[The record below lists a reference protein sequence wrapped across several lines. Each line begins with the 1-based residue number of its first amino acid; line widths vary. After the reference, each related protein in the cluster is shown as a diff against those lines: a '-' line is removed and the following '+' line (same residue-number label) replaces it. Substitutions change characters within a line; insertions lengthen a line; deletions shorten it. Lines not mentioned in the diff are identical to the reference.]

1 MPPYRQLSRVSVRH
15 TIHSTEGYSLKP
27 ALSYQKLRGG
37 YYTPQPIAH
46 FLARW
51 AVQSRTTQVLEPSC
65 GDGEIVEQAL
75 QALIEQ
81 GATKEEAIFQT
92 HGVEIDGNE
101 RAKALER
108 LRSLGFE
115 PDETTIHKGDFF
127 AYCQKHLMVDKG
139 LFSLCGDGQPRF
151 FDAIIGNPP
160 FVRYQNFPEEQ
171 RKPAFQIMKTAGMNP
186 SRLTNTWV
194 PFLVAA
200 SFLLTENGR
209 LAMVIP
215 AELLQVN
222 YAAELR
228 LFLSNYF
235 NKLTII
241 TFKKL
246 VFEGIQQEIV
256 LLLAEGNG
264 EGTTGIRTIE
274 LDGIDDLA
282 SYEHTDFSSTELKP
296 MDHSSEKW
304 TQYFLDTKEIELLRA
319 LKVNPKLTE
328 AGKVIDVDVGVVTGQ
343 NQFFVLSE
351 EQIQG
356 VSLKKYSQRIVSRS
370 GHLKGTIFS
379 EEDWQ
384 SNVENNLPAYLLD
397 LPKKDFEEL
406 PEAAQ
411 DYVKSGE
418 EAEYHTGFKCRIRP
432 RWYIVPS
439 VWTPDAFM
447 LRQVHGY
454 PKIIVNKAG
463 ATCTDTIHRVRLL
476 NGKSADVIAA
486 AFLNSLTFAFS
497 EVMGRSYG
505 GGVLELEPNEA
516 EKLPIPLIGAEILN
530 LNKLHKLLFEGSIDS
545 VLDITDKVLLVDGLG
560 LSEKE
565 VKAIR
570 GIWAKLRDRRI
581 NRKHSGNKKNGP

>member
-1 MPPYRQLSRVSVRH
+1 
-15 TIHSTEGYSLKP
+15 LKP

-46 FLARW
+46 FLAQW
-51 AVQSRTTQVLEPSC
+51 AIQSSSTQVLEPSC
-65 GDGEIVEQAL
+65 GDGVLLELAL
-75 QALIEQ
+75 QALLER
-81 GATKEEAIFQT
+81 GTTKEDAIYQI
-92 HGVEIDGNE
+92 HGVEIDSNE
-101 RAKALER
+101 RNKAFNR
-108 LRSLGFE
+108 LLSLGFR

-127 AYCQKHLMVDKG
+127 AYCQKHLIQDKG
-139 LFSLCGDGQPRF
+139 LLSMCNDGEPRF

-171 RKPAFQIMKTAGMNP
+171 RKPAFQIMNIAGMNP
-186 SRLTNTWV
+186 NRLTNIWV
-194 PFLVAA
+194 PFLVAT

-222 YAAELR
+222 YASELR
-228 LFLSNYF
+228 LFLSKYF

-246 VFEGIQQEIV
+246 VFEGIQQEVV
-256 LLLAEGNG
+256 LLLAEGNSG
-264 EGTTGIRTIE
+264 KSTGIRTIE
-274 LDGIDDLA
+274 LNNMDDLT
-282 SYEHTDFSSTELKP
+282 SYEHTDFSTTVLKP
-296 MDHSSEKW
+296 MDHSTEKW
-304 TQYFLDTKEIELLRA
+304 TQYFLDTEEIVLLRT
-319 LKVNPKLTE
+319 LKNDKSLTE

-351 EQIQG
+351 EQIQN
-356 VSLKKYSQRIVSRS
+356 VSLKLYSHRIVSRS

-379 EEDWQ
+379 EDDWR
-384 SNVENNLPAYLLD
+384 SNAEKNFPAYLLD

-406 PEAAQ
+406 PQAAQ
-411 DYVKSGE
+411 EYVKSGE
-418 EAEYHTGFKCRIRP
+418 AAEFHTGFKCRIRP

-454 PKIIVNKAG
+454 PKLIVNKAG
-463 ATCTDTIHRVRLL
+463 ATCTDTIHRVKLL
-476 NGKSADVIAA
+476 NGKSAEVIAA

-497 EVMGRSYG
+497 EVTGRSYG
-505 GGVLELEPNEA
+505 GGVLEIEPNEA
-516 EKLPIPLIGAEILN
+516 EKLPIPLINSDKLD
-530 LNKLHKLLFEGSIDS
+530 LQKLHQLLLEGNIDA
-545 VLDITDKVLLVDGLG
+545 VLDITDKILLIDGLC

-565 VKAIR
+565 VKMIR
-570 GIWAKLRDRRI
+570 RIWTKLRDRRI
-581 NRKHSGNKKNGP
+581 NRKNSIKKA

>member
-1 MPPYRQLSRVSVRH
+1 M
-15 TIHSTEGYSLKP
+15 KP

-37 YYTPQPIAH
+37 YYTPRPIAH
-46 FLARW
+46 FLAQW
-51 AVQSRTTQVLEPSC
+51 AVQSPTTQILEPSC
-65 GDGEIVEQAL
+65 GDGEILEQAL

-81 GATKEEAIFQT
+81 GATKEEAVFQT
-92 HGVEIDGNE
+92 HGVEIDTEE
-101 RAKALER
+101 RNKALDR
-108 LRSLGFE
+108 LRALGFQ
-115 PDETTIHKGDFF
+115 PDETTIYQGDFF
-127 AYCQKHLMVDKG
+127 AYCQKHLMIEKG
-139 LFSLCGDGQPRF
+139 LLSLCSPGEPRF

-171 RKPAFQIMKTAGMNP
+171 RKPAFQIMKTAGMKP

-235 NKLTII
+235 NKLTIV
-241 TFKKL
+241 TFRKL

-256 LLLAEGNG
+256 LLLAEGNSG
-264 EGTTGIRTIE
+264 ESTGIRTIE
-274 LDGIDDLA
+274 LDGINALA
-282 SYEHTDFSSTELKP
+282 SYEYNDFLTTELKP
-296 MDHSSEKW
+296 MDHSTEKW
-304 TQYFLDTKEIELLRA
+304 TQYFLDTEEINLLRS
-319 LKVNPKLTE
+319 LKENEKLAE

-343 NQFFVLSE
+343 NQFFVLSA
-351 EQIQG
+351 EQIKN
-356 VSLKKYSQRIVSRS
+356 VSLKRYSKRIVSRS
-370 GHLKGTIFS
+370 GHLKGAIFS
-379 EEDWQ
+379 EDDWQ
-384 SNVENNLPAYLLD
+384 NNVGKNFPVYLLD
-397 LPKKDFEEL
+397 LPKKDFDEL
-406 PEAAQ
+406 PQAAQ
-411 DYVKSGE
+411 EYIKSGE
-418 EAEYHTGFKCRIRP
+418 AAEFHTGFKCRIRP

-454 PKIIVNKAG
+454 PKLIVNKAG
-463 ATCTDTIHRVRLL
+463 ATCTDTIHRVKLL
-476 NGKSADVIAA
+476 NGKSAEVIAA

-516 EKLPIPLIGAEILN
+516 EKLPLPLINADKLD
-530 LNKLHKLLFEGSIDS
+530 LAKLHDHLLEGDIYA
-545 VLDITDKVLLVDGLG
+545 VLDVTDKVLLIEGLG
-560 LSEKE
+560 LSEKQ
-565 VKAIR
+565 VKMLR
-570 GIWAKLRDRRI
+570 GIWEKLRDRRL
-581 NRKHSGNKKNGP
+581 NRKHSRKKV